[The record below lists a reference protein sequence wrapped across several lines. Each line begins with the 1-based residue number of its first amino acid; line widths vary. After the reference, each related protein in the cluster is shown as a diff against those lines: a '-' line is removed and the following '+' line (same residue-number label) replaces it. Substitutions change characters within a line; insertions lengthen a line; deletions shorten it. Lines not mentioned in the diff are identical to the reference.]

1 MDLLFPCFP
10 YWSNILQLL
19 TISIFFGVIILY
31 IFKIDRKFTVVSLA
45 LLRNNR
51 TKDQNLG
58 SVMASM
64 CSNGSCHLPFWSIWF
79 IFLPGY
85 AFFPQLREL
94 PSVTMISLSLSLSH
108 THTFMRAH
116 THTHTFRFLSPY
128 YLFLSC
134 LFSLPVYVIP
144 FYFDW
149 RHLKVQKQ
157 YSNNSPSKS
166 STNKLT
172 CANVLICMLYLYIQ
186 TKCISMTCKVMID

>member
-94 PSVTMISLSLSLSH
+94 PSVTMISLSLSLSLSPTH
-108 THTFMRAH
+108 THSCAH
-116 THTHTFRFLSPY
+116 THTHTLFVSYPLTTSFSPA
-128 YLFLSC
+128 
-134 LFSLPVYVIP
+134 FSLSLLSYLSILIEGI
-144 FYFDW
+144 W
-149 RHLKVQKQ
+149 RSKNNTPTILPPKVAPISLHVQM
-157 YSNNSPSKS
+157 YWYACY
-166 STNKLT
+166 TYTYKLSVFLWL
-172 CANVLICMLYLYIQ
+172 A
-186 TKCISMTCKVMID
+186 K